1 MPPIQTAW
9 NKPLCHLSHLH
20 PASLV
25 RSQPR
30 FNKQPAPFWADKE
43 FLMKRM
49 GALRVR
55 DTGAPRFAA
64 VTDSEIV
71 QRVASAASA
80 TVLRLWTTVASAVA
94 H

>member
-1 MPPIQTAW
+1 
-9 NKPLCHLSHLH
+9 
-20 PASLV
+20 
-25 RSQPR
+25 
-30 FNKQPAPFWADKE
+30 
-43 FLMKRM
+43 MKRM

-80 TVLRLWTTVASAVA
+80 TVLRLWTTVASAVQFVLA
-94 H
+94 ALRLQQLRSWAYRVRTGKARAGGAQAE